1 MYLSEPDEKG
11 RLRATHIRLAEG
23 LSLDEP
29 AIRRKPKAGTQ
40 TAAAKPAPVAKV
52 HARKRS
58 RPNRPTRRLS
68 AKALG
73 FFLLCLLPAAGLA
86 RLAEQG
92 SHWLLLAYLLA
103 SVLAFAAYLHD
114 KRRALRNGWR
124 TPEARLHLLE
134 LLGGWPG
141 ALIAQQ
147 LLRHKTRKLS
157 FQLVFWLIV
166 MLHQVVWLD
175 YLYFQRLRQ
184 LLLQL

>member
-1 MYLSEPDEKG
+1 M
-11 RLRATHIRLAEG
+11 R
-23 LSLDEP
+23 
-29 AIRRKPKAGTQ
+29 Q
-40 TAAAKPAPVAKV
+40 
-52 HARKRS
+52 
-58 RPNRPTRRLS
+58 LS
-68 AKALG
+68 AKILG
-73 FFLLCLLPAAGLA
+73 FVLLCLLPAAGFA

-103 SVLAFAAYLHD
+103 SVLAFAAYLYD

>member
-1 MYLSEPDEKG
+1 MY
-11 RLRATHIRLAEG
+11 
-23 LSLDEP
+23 
-29 AIRRKPKAGTQ
+29 
-40 TAAAKPAPVAKV
+40 
-52 HARKRS
+52 
-58 RPNRPTRRLS
+58 
-68 AKALG
+68 
-73 FFLLCLLPAAGLA
+73 
-86 RLAEQG
+86 
-92 SHWLLLAYLLA
+92 
-103 SVLAFAAYLHD
+103 D

-175 YLYFQRLRQ
+175 YLYFQSLRQ